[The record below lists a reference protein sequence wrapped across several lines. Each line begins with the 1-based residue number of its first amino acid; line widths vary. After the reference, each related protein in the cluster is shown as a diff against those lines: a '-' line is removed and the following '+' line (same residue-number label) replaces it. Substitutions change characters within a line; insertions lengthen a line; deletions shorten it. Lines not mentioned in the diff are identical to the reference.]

1 MGGAFRGAITGTGF
15 YGIGRGF
22 ARISKGISGNFKS
35 YSPRIKKSPTYN
47 GTKKPMLKINLGFF
61 GEKSSGNLKIVTNK
75 HAMDAAKNLG
85 YAKTNYTSQG
95 RAVFKKGNKYITRD
109 IGSHNGGI
117 WKMADSEKNLS
128 NKETRM
134 GTYDHNL
141 ERIGD

>member
-61 GEKSSGNLKIVTNK
+61 GEKSSNTFGNRYTENKLK
-75 HAMDAAKNLG
+75 L
-85 YAKTNYTSQG
+85 YAYFFQKP
-95 RAVFKKGNKYITRD
+95 
-109 IGSHNGGI
+109 
-117 WKMADSEKNLS
+117 
-128 NKETRM
+128 
-134 GTYDHNL
+134 
-141 ERIGD
+141 